1 MFYKA
6 LALPDDLYA
15 VSAHFAIRGD
25 ERQLFRQ
32 GLADDQAIEGVAV
45 VLVTGQAANQ
55 VNMLD
60 FCLQDLYV
68 KRCTGCLQ
76 VLSAGLLNAQFP
88 ICCLIMISQNEAMLT
103 ASELP
108 PSRTAHALVESLSG
122 VNSMSMSAQV
132 SSRYFITYTL

>member
-1 MFYKA
+1 MSRSFKGMLAAIIGLVA
-6 LALPDDLYA
+6 LAAFLLGVIIPNTGNVK
-15 VSAHFAIRGD
+15 VSA
-25 ERQLFRQ
+25 ETTPS
-32 GLADDQAIEGVAV
+32 ADDQAIEGVAV

-88 ICCLIMISQNEAMLT
+88 NLLFDHD
-103 ASELP
+103 LP
-108 PSRTAHALVESLSG
+108 E
-122 VNSMSMSAQV
+122 
-132 SSRYFITYTL
+132 